1 MKSRFLISMRGV
13 LVFIFPCLVIWL
25 LVVESKLGGPC
36 LGISG
41 VSGHA
46 LKEFRHAGANALL
59 IPRFSERFTVR
70 RDLVVDSTPVD
81 SHDG

>member
-1 MKSRFLISMRGV
+1 MIR
-13 LVFIFPCLVIWL
+13 L
-25 LVVESKLGGPC
+25 LVLASKLGGPC

-46 LKEFRHAGANALL
+46 LQKFRHAGANALL
-59 IPRFSERFTVR
+59 APRFVELCTVR
-70 RDLVVDSTPVD
+70 LDLGIDLTTVD

>member
-1 MKSRFLISMRGV
+1 M
-13 LVFIFPCLVIWL
+13 IWL
-25 LVVESKLGGPC
+25 LVVEAKLGGPC

-46 LKEFRHAGANALL
+46 LQDFRYAGANVLL
-59 IPRFSERFTVR
+59 APWFLELFTVR
-70 RDLVVDSTPVD
+70 LDLVVDLTTVD